1 MGPGEGVIKNILPD
15 AHTDFIFAVAAEEF
29 GLISCFIIISLFA
42 FIVFRGLSRSLK
54 QEDLFAK
61 ISTIGLTSLICIQV
75 GINIAVNLGI
85 VPTKGMT
92 LPFISYGWFPRHYL

>member
-1 MGPGEGVIKNILPD
+1 MYKRQVY
-15 AHTDFIFAVAAEEF
+15 
-29 GLISCFIIISLFA
+29 
-42 FIVFRGLSRSLK
+42 RGLSRSLK

-61 ISTIGLTSLICIQV
+61 IATIGLTSLICIQV

-92 LPFISYGWFPRHYL
+92 LPFISYGGSSALSIAMTFGLILAFTRQKNNSFIYSSRKLNFQN